1 MLRRIHLHPLLL
13 GAGPVLLLWA
23 FNAGEVGPDEVLPVL
38 TVVIAGVVGLGVLAV
53 AALRD
58 LRRGA
63 LVASAG
69 VVVVLSHGY
78 LLGDLL
84 PGTLALV
91 GDLVLLGA
99 AATWLVRT
107 SEEAVGWT
115 TIAANVL
122 GAVMVVV
129 AAPGVVSAVSEGS
142 DVTIPPP
149 DVADI
154 VASADREPTRDIF
167 YVIPDRYGRA
177 DSLATTYG
185 IDNTQFTDFL
195 TQQGFEVN
203 DRAISNYPRTAH
215 SLASTLN
222 MSYLDDL
229 AAAVPAQTRDSWQPV
244 YDMFDDHRVGKVL
257 TGLGYE
263 YVHVGTW
270 WSPTADATS
279 ADQVRNYESGSEFAQ
294 VFQGTTAVPD
304 IVDLFGERKP
314 ATHRERFR
322 AHAVWQLDELD
333 RLVAE
338 AADTT
343 DAPRFVLMHIAMPHE
358 PYVFDTDG
366 SLVTEDEEED
376 RTTAENY
383 RRQMEYLNS
392 RLVGAVEQ
400 LSSIPEEHAP
410 IVVLQADEGPHPERM
425 VDLGDRRFA
434 WDEATDAEL
443 QTKFGILSAYRLPGV
458 DAAALVREDMTS
470 VNTFRLILDTYL
482 GTDLGQLDDRVWI
495 YPDPDDLYTFTDVT
509 ERVRAGD
516 P

>member
-23 FNAGEVGPDEVLPVL
+23 FNADEVGPDEVLPVVTL
-38 TVVIAGVVGLGVLAV
+38 VLACVIGFGVLAV

-63 LVASAG
+63 LVASAAAL
-69 VVVVLSHGY
+69 VVLSHGY

-99 AATWLVRT
+99 GATWLVRT

-122 GAVMVVV
+122 GVAMVVV
-129 AAPGVVSAVSEGS
+129 AAPGVVSAVSAGD

-154 VASADREPTRDIF
+154 IASADREPTRDIF

-177 DSLATTYG
+177 DSLAATYG

-195 TQQGFEVN
+195 TQQGFAVN
-203 DRAISNYPRTAH
+203 ESALSNYPRTAH

-229 AAAVPAQTRDSWQPV
+229 AAAVPPQTRDSWQPL
-244 YDMFDDHRVGKVL
+244 YGMFDDHRVGKVL

-270 WSPTADATS
+270 WSPTATATS
-279 ADQVRNYESGSEFAQ
+279 ADRVRNYETDSEFAE

-304 IVDLFGERKP
+304 IVDLFGEREP
-314 ATHRERFR
+314 ATHRERAR

-343 DAPRFVLMHIAMPHE
+343 DAPRFVLMHIALPHE
-358 PYVFDTDG
+358 PYVFDADG
-366 SLVTEDEEED
+366 SLVTEDVEQE

-383 RRQMEYLNS
+383 RRQLEYLNS
-392 RLVGAVEQ
+392 RLAGVVEQ
-400 LSSIPEEHAP
+400 LSSIPEQQAP
-410 IVVLQADEGPHPERM
+410 IVVLQADEGPHPQRM
-425 VDLGDRRFA
+425 VDLGDSRYA
-434 WDEATDAEL
+434 WAQATDAEL
-443 QTKFGILSAYRLPGV
+443 ETKFGILSAYRLPGV
-458 DAAALVREDMTS
+458 DAAAVVREDMTS

-482 GTDLGQLDDRVWI
+482 GTDLGQLEDRSYV
-495 YPDPDDLYTFTDVT
+495 YPDPDDLYTFAEVT